1 MAVNKR
7 RFIKDKVSCSC
18 SMPGVWK
25 AVAHSEGCVVVYH
38 APKACAHITE
48 EMERNQYFRMLAR
61 REYTNPPYTAPL
73 VTSNIGK
80 KESIFGGTP
89 LLKKCLDYVVETYS
103 PRYIMVTDSC
113 VAGVIGDDS
122 AAVCQEAEKEYGIPV
137 LHVDC
142 HGFLDGEYYG
152 GFINAGKLLIDRFMV
167 KKEVAEA
174 EVTDAAEVTEVSASA
189 EKVEAT
195 ADVKKTEPTANVAN
209 VDSPANV
216 PYKVTLI
223 GEKDGPGSM
232 AIQQFCS
239 LIEDFG
245 LEIYK
250 SFPGYCSIEDMQ
262 KIGESDFTVILGG
275 TQKAYAYLREIADY
289 MTEKLGVTHF
299 ASDYP
304 IGWEGTQRWLDDFA
318 AFLENYKGGI
328 NHQHIDIETVKA
340 NVWRRFEEGY
350 APFKKTLQESSIVL
364 CLGYINPGYDLS
376 WVLEWLHLGNLSLD
390 KVIILDNVPDE
401 QQKVLRSWVQRFY
414 PDTPIV
420 LEEKDTVLPK
430 ESLIIT
436 TQELAEP
443 FLRQI
448 ILPCLPPIGM
458 AGLVQMYRKL
468 FMLARRRGERGIVL
482 YGW

>member
-7 RFIKDKVSCSC
+7 RFIKDKVSYSC

-73 VTSNIGK
+73 ITSNIAK
-80 KESIFGGTP
+80 KESIFGGSQ
-89 LLKKCLDYVVETYS
+89 LLKKCLDYVVATYK
-103 PRYIMVTDSC
+103 PRYIVVTDSC

-122 AAVCQEAEKEYGIPV
+122 AAVCQEAEQEYGIPV

-152 GFINAGKLLIDRFMV
+152 GFISAAKLLIDRFMA
-167 KKEVAEA
+167 KKELPN
-174 EVTDAAEVTEVSASA
+174 VTSDQ
-189 EKVEAT
+189 
-195 ADVKKTEPTANVAN
+195 
-209 VDSPANV
+209 

-232 AIQQFCS
+232 AIQQFCA

-250 SFPGYCSIEDMQ
+250 AFPGYCSIEDMQ
-262 KIGESDFTVILGG
+262 KTGESDFTVILGG

-289 MTEKLGVTHF
+289 MNEKLGISHF

-304 IGWEGTQRWLDDFA
+304 IGWEGTRRWLDDFSV
-318 AFLENYKGGI
+318 FLQNFKSDAK
-328 NHQHIDIETVKA
+328 NHKIEIEAIKA
-340 NVWRRFEEGY
+340 NVWRRFEEGFE
-350 APFKKTLQESSIVL
+350 PFKKTLQEASIVL
-364 CLGYINPGYDLS
+364 SLGYINPNYDLS
-376 WVLEWLHLGNLSLD
+376 WVLEWIHLGNLSLA
-390 KVIILDNVPDE
+390 KVVILDNVPE
-401 QQKVLRSWVQRFY
+401 TQQAMYRTMVQRFY
-414 PDTPIV
+414 PETTIV
-420 LEEKDTVLPK
+420 LETADTVLPK
-430 ESLIIT
+430 DALIIT

-443 FLRQI
+443 FLRQL

>member
-7 RFIKDKVSCSC
+7 RFIKDKVSYSC

-61 REYTNPPYTAPL
+61 REFTNPPYTAPL
-73 VTSNIGK
+73 ITSNIAK
-80 KESIFGGTP
+80 KESIFGGTS
-89 LLKKCLDYVVETYS
+89 LLKKCLDYVVATYS

-122 AAVCQEAEKEYGIPV
+122 AAICQEAEKEHGIPV
-137 LHVDC
+137 LYVDC

-152 GFINAGKLLIDRFMV
+152 GFINAAKLLIDRFMV
-167 KKEVAEA
+167 KKEVPK
-174 EVTDAAEVTEVSASA
+174 VNSSANA
-189 EKVEAT
+189 
-195 ADVKKTEPTANVAN
+195 
-209 VDSPANV
+209 

-223 GEKDGPGSM
+223 GEKDGPGSL
-232 AIQQFCS
+232 AIQQFCT

-289 MTEKLGVTHF
+289 MHEKLGVPHF

-304 IGWEGTQRWLDDFA
+304 IGWEGTKRWLDDFCV
-318 AFLENYKGGI
+318 FLQTFKGQSDFKGEPR
-328 NHQHIDIETVKA
+328 HQNIDIEAVKA
-340 NVWRRFEEGY
+340 NVWRRFEEGLV
-350 APFKKTLQESSIVL
+350 PFKKTLQEASIVL
-364 CLGYINPGYDLS
+364 ALGYINPSYDLS
-376 WVLEWLHLGNLSLD
+376 WVLEWLHLGQLTLNR
-390 KVIILDNVPDE
+390 VVILDNVPE
-401 QQKVLRSWVQRFY
+401 TQQATYRTMIQRFY
-414 PDTPIV
+414 PETPVV
-420 LEEKDTVLPK
+420 LETAETVLPK
-430 ESLIIT
+430 EALIIT

-443 FLRQI
+443 FLRQL